1 MHHDHPVLGVV
12 IAALLA
18 VVSIPVPALALGFS
32 LLAVVLSASAL
43 YQVRRAVEDLGE
55 ITKAQTA
62 EVIEVVHRVGEIEGP
77 PPDRE

>member
-1 MHHDHPVLGVV
+1 MHDHPVAGVV
-12 IAALLA
+12 ISALLA